1 LNSSRD
7 QRSTGIFLPYGI
19 TLFLTGFSLAAFL
32 AVIVIGLVLDSWPVI
47 MIGSVLAALFIAN
60 CIFIVRTGRERWAA
74 RRARPGN
81 N

>member
-1 LNSSRD
+1 
-7 QRSTGIFLPYGI
+7 
-19 TLFLTGFSLAAFL
+19 
-32 AVIVIGLVLDSWPVI
+32 VIGLVLDSWPVI
-47 MIGSVLAALFIAN
+47 LIGSVLAALFIAN